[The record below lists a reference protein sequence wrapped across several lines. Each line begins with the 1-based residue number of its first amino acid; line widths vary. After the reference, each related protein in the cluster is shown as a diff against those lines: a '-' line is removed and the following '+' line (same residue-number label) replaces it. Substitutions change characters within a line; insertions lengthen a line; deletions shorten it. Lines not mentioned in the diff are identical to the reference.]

1 MAPTLPSQSWNQAL
15 SAFAETRSQSDPA
28 RATPHEIVG
37 SVKQDATVVPL
48 LVTLGYPEDDS
59 FNLRFPAEYGSE
71 ICGLLD
77 EHGLS
82 HGSVLEFSAGQE
94 LWIEAVRALSV
105 PGGLAALAAVIKTV
119 AHRHDGKRF
128 LLERDGEQFK
138 VEAVGFS
145 EDKVS
150 QFLEGMV
157 ARQATRDAEW
167 QRVLR
172 SQDATGAGDP
182 DPD

>member
-1 MAPTLPSQSWNQAL
+1 MT
-15 SAFAETRSQSDPA
+15 
-28 RATPHEIVG
+28 
-37 SVKQDATVVPL
+37 QDATVVPL
-48 LVTLGYPEDDS
+48 LITLGYPGDDS
-59 FNLRFPAEYGSE
+59 FNLRFPAEYGSD

-105 PGGLAALAAVIKTV
+105 PGGLATLAAVIKAV
-119 AHRHDGKRF
+119 VHRHDGKRF
-128 LLERDGEQFK
+128 LLERDGEQLR

-145 EDKVS
+145 VDKVNR
-150 QFLEGMV
+150 FLEEMAV
-157 ARQATRDAEW
+157 RQATRDAEW

-172 SQDATGAGDP
+172 SQDATSAGDA